1 MSEKAIPDEARPA
14 IRAKSA
20 LDEIPEAGAGDDGRI
35 ATNIMH
41 FARVLRSAGL
51 PVGTGRVIEAIDA
64 VETVGIDN
72 REDFYWTL
80 HAVFVN
86 RRDQREIFD
95 QAFHVF
101 WRNPKLLER
110 MAQLV
115 LPSFVDP
122 DAQQEAEEMN
132 RRLAEALQED
142 RSEMPGQGEGEDEED
157 PEITVDAVMT
167 WSANEV
173 LQKTDFEKMSRD
185 ELEAAKRAIA
195 HMRLPIE
202 EVATRRFRRDRRGR
216 RIDMRATLRAAMRG
230 GGASI
235 PLEYRKRKRLHPPLV
250 VLCDISGS
258 MSRYSRMMLHFM
270 HAVTN
275 DRDRVHTFLFGT
287 RLTNVTRQLRYKDV
301 DEALD
306 KVGEAVDDWSGGTRI
321 GYSLHEFNRN
331 WSRRVLGQGA
341 VVLMITDGLDRD
353 AAEGLEHEIER
364 LHMSCRRL
372 IWLNPLLRYDR
383 YEPKSLGARSIL
395 PHVDEFRSIHNLESL
410 EQLAATLSSPAPQ
423 RGKATRQWQ
432 EAAE

>member
-1 MSEKAIPDEARPA
+1 MSDKAIPDEARPA
-14 IRAKSA
+14 LQAKA
-20 LDEIPEAGAGDDGRI
+20 KLDELGTRHDGASGKI

-41 FARVLRSAGL
+41 FARVLRAAGL
-51 PVGTGRVIEAIDA
+51 PVGPGKVIEGIQA
-64 VETVGIDN
+64 VQTIGVEN
-72 REDFYWTL
+72 RDDFYWTL

-110 MAQLV
+110 MASLV

-122 DAQQEAEEMN
+122 EAQQKAQEMN
-132 RRLAEALQED
+132 RRLAEALKQNPPET
-142 RSEMPGQGEGEDEED
+142 SGEGDGKD
-157 PEITVDAVMT
+157 PEEPDVTVDAVMT

-173 LQKTDFEKMSRD
+173 LQETDFEKMSRE

-195 HMRLPIE
+195 HMRLPIM
-202 EVATRRFRRDRRGR
+202 EVPTRRFKRDARGN

-230 GGASI
+230 GGAAI
-235 PLEYRKRKRLHPPLV
+235 PLQYRKRKRRHPPLV

-258 MSRYSRMMLHFM
+258 MSRYSRMVLHFM
-270 HAVTN
+270 HAITN

-321 GYSLHEFNRN
+321 GHSLHDFNTN

-341 VVLMITDGLDRD
+341 VVLFISDGLDRD
-353 AAEGLEHEIER
+353 AADGLEREIER

-383 YEPKSLGARSIL
+383 YEPKSLGAQALL

-410 EQLAATLSSPAPQ
+410 EQLSEVLTKPALDKGFGHNP
-423 RGKATRQWQ
+423 WQ